1 MPTQVSSELGF
12 LAPPAAEGQ
21 AVGAILSE
29 PEPTTQTTALNPRT
43 SNCKSALVG
52 NHPGLSAFRTLL
64 PPTEGKVW
72 DQAFAECHRVATR
85 SPTPP
90 YEGTAKL
97 TRQPPVVIPPH
108 SEMVL
113 WLHVTGDSV
122 GQPQVQVEP
131 LPGGSSEWY
140 VGRTLA
146 RLSKGRVPCRVCNP
160 NPYPIEVPQRQALA
174 QVTEVS
180 TSDIKGEQELV
191 LDCIEPDVVEV
202 GVRRV
207 GVEDEEEPHPVVS
220 LQGEGLTG
228 EQQKKMNSLLDRWRS
243 VFSQHEEDFGRT
255 NAVKHQIPTGSA
267 PPSRE
272 RLPQLVMARTDN
284 VSVEDGETWRERQA
298 KDPELVQ
305 IRQWKEQGT
314 TCPEARGERSLADL
328 PRKDGPP
335 KQRPDRGSP
344 QAALLLAKND

>member
-85 SPTPP
+85 SPIPP
-90 YEGTAKL
+90 YE
-97 TRQPPVVIPPH
+97 
-108 SEMVL
+108 
-113 WLHVTGDSV
+113 
-122 GQPQVQVEP
+122 
-131 LPGGSSEWY
+131 
-140 VGRTLA
+140 
-146 RLSKGRVPCRVCNP
+146 
-160 NPYPIEVPQRQALA
+160 
-174 QVTEVS
+174 
-180 TSDIKGEQELV
+180 DIKGEQELV

>member
-1 MPTQVSSELGF
+1 MSYNLSGLRSPKGTIPACQRSERFCHLLRERSGTR
-12 LAPPAAEGQ
+12 LSQ
-21 AVGAILSE
+21 SAIVLPQE
-29 PEPTTQTTALNPRT
+29 ALLP
-43 SNCKSALVG
+43 SMKSA
-52 NHPGLSAFRTLL
+52 NH
-64 PPTEGKVW
+64 
-72 DQAFAECHRVATR
+72 R
-85 SPTPP
+85 S
-90 YEGTAKL
+90 
-97 TRQPPVVIPPH
+97 R
-108 SEMVL
+108 
-113 WLHVTGDSV
+113 W
-122 GQPQVQVEP
+122 
-131 LPGGSSEWY
+131 
-140 VGRTLA
+140 
-146 RLSKGRVPCRVCNP
+146 NP
-160 NPYPIEVPQRQALA
+160 SQGAAQSEVPQRQALA